1 MRFDSSSRPRLRV
14 RYVWPRPGLAVV
26 RVTGEIDLM
35 SVPVLAAHLRALAS
49 EHKPQRVIL
58 DLAEVTIREAHAIT
72 LLVHVACDDI
82 DIALHLSARETGT
95 GRRWTAC
102 DPADSRAGA
111 TTISTSPCSSTRVI
125 PPLGR
130 LVT

>member
-14 RYVWPRPGLAVV
+14 RDVWPRPGLAVV

-35 SVPVLAAHLRALAS
+35 SVPVLAAHLHALAS
-49 EHKPQRVIL
+49 EHKPQRVVL

-82 DIALHLSARETGT
+82 DIALHLHQPAGKPVREDAGPLATQQTVRQQPPRSRRAR
-95 GRRWTAC
+95 AQ
-102 DPADSRAGA
+102 AS
-111 TTISTSPCSSTRVI
+111 RVI
-125 PPLGR
+125 PPHGR
-130 LVT
+130 